1 LSTYGK
7 IENNYGLKKDSG
19 RNTNQ
24 NMELDQIRKQI
35 NAVDDA
41 MHRYFTDRLRCSEDV
56 AEAKLQTQD
65 SVYKPE
71 REKQVYAR
79 FPGDA
84 DEEKLYRLYVRKVM
98 QLSRYHQY
106 GIFLGKGNV
115 DTEFETQY
123 RSVQAA
129 INERD
134 TTDASVKIELT
145 PDPQAE
151 QGMSIQD
158 MLSVLGDFGTEVT
171 ALQYEG
177 SKVSVTVRVSGT
189 DALESQR
196 RLFYMLYKESVTYK
210 MYVL

>member
-1 LSTYGK
+1 
-7 IENNYGLKKDSG
+7 
-19 RNTNQ
+19 
-24 NMELDQIRKQI
+24 MELDQIRKQI

-41 MHRYFTDRLRCSEDV
+41 MHRYFADRLRCSEDV

-65 SVYKPE
+65 NVYKPE

-106 GIFLGKGNV
+106 GIFLEKGIA
-115 DTEFETQY
+115 DMEFETQY
-123 RSVQAA
+123 RSVQTA
-129 INERD
+129 INEAGEAG
-134 TTDASVKIELT
+134 ASVKIELT

-171 ALQYEG
+171 AVEFEG
-177 SKVSVTVRVSGT
+177 NKVSVTVRVTGMDS
-189 DALESQR
+189 LESQR
-196 RLFYMLYKESVTYK
+196 RLFYMLYKESVTYN
-210 MYVL
+210 MYKKK

>member
-1 LSTYGK
+1 MSTYGK
-7 IENNYGLKKDSG
+7 IKNNYGLKKDSG

-24 NMELDQIRKQI
+24 NMELDQIRKRI
-35 NAVDDA
+35 NEVDDE
-41 MHRYFTDRLRCSEDV
+41 MHHHFADRLWYSEEV
-56 AEAKLQTQD
+56 AETKLKTGD

-71 REKQVYAR
+71 REKQVYER
-79 FPGDA
+79 FPGDG

-106 GIFLGKGNV
+106 GIFLERGNV
-115 DTEFETQY
+115 DVEFKKQY
-123 RSVQAA
+123 
-129 INERD
+129 
-134 TTDASVKIELT
+134 DAVKTALDESGIKDARVKIELI

-177 SKVSVTVRVSGT
+177 NKASVTVRVSGA
-189 DALESQR
+189 DSLESQR
-196 RLFYMLYKESVTYK
+196 RLFYMLYKV
-210 MYVL
+210 

>member
-1 LSTYGK
+1 
-7 IENNYGLKKDSG
+7 
-19 RNTNQ
+19 
-24 NMELDQIRKQI
+24 MELDQIRKQI

-106 GIFLGKGNV
+106 ESSLEKEMWIRNLR
-115 DTEFETQY
+115 
-123 RSVQAA
+123 RSIDQF
-129 INERD
+129 R
-134 TTDASVKIELT
+134 
-145 PDPQAE
+145 
-151 QGMSIQD
+151 
-158 MLSVLGDFGTEVT
+158 
-171 ALQYEG
+171 
-177 SKVSVTVRVSGT
+177 
-189 DALESQR
+189 QR
-196 RLFYMLYKESVTYK
+196 
-210 MYVL
+210 

>member
-1 LSTYGK
+1 
-7 IENNYGLKKDSG
+7 
-19 RNTNQ
+19 
-24 NMELDQIRKQI
+24 MELDQIRKQI

-129 INERD
+129 LNERD
-134 TTDASVKIELT
+134 TRSTGGT
-145 PDPQAE
+145 
-151 QGMSIQD
+151 
-158 MLSVLGDFGTEVT
+158 GDVYTGYAFRTWRLRNRSDCI
-171 ALQYEG
+171 A
-177 SKVSVTVRVSGT
+177 VRG
-189 DALESQR
+189 Q
-196 RLFYMLYKESVTYK
+196 
-210 MYVL
+210 

>member
-1 LSTYGK
+1 
-7 IENNYGLKKDSG
+7 
-19 RNTNQ
+19 
-24 NMELDQIRKQI
+24 MELDQIRKQI

-79 FPGDA
+79 FPGYA

>member
-1 LSTYGK
+1 
-7 IENNYGLKKDSG
+7 
-19 RNTNQ
+19 
-24 NMELDQIRKQI
+24 MELDQIRKRI

-41 MHRYFTDRLRCSEDV
+41 MHRYFADRLRCSEDV
-56 AEAKLQTQD
+56 AEAKLQTLD
-65 SVYKPE
+65 NVYKPE

-79 FPGDA
+79 FPGER

-106 GIFLGKGNV
+106 GIFLEKGIV
-115 DTEFETQY
+115 DAEFETQY
-123 RSVQAA
+123 RLVQAA
-129 INERD
+129 IREAGSAD
-134 TTDASVKIELT
+134 TSVKIELL

-177 SKVSVTVRVSGT
+177 NKVSVTVRVSGT
-189 DALESQR
+189 ETLESQR

-210 MYVL
+210 MYVV